1 MTGKILKKSWSS
13 SVGAIYFLTLV
24 FISFGSVFS
33 AQARSNGGGGA
44 SGGYASQRSSSGYHS
59 SGGFRSGHAFN
70 GFSNQ
75 RNTPIVHSQ
84 PRVFSNQSSV
94 PVIHSQPS
102 VTSSGSERSF
112 NSSTNQRNFSVTSPQ
127 TVNRN
132 SVNEHAF
139 NGVTPQRNITGTA
152 PNVGNRTESKGM
164 ISPGVV
170 NQRVFQGNRAQTGT
184 RDGNRVFDHRGV
196 FDRDRGF
203 RFHHSDHFP
212 RGSVFWSVPFGAEAF
227 LFGGLTYFW
236 WNDIWYCGIGNE
248 YVVVDSPYDTDVVD
262 QAPVVASSPA
272 GDGQQM
278 VITEELLNVRS
289 GPGSDYP
296 VVYVLHAGDI
306 VTVHGYDSDW
316 LYITNSNDENG
327 WIMNQYA
334 SPVAKSASG

>member
-1 MTGKILKKSWSS
+1 MTMTGKALKKSWST
-13 SVGAIYFLTLV
+13 SVVVIYFLTLV
-24 FISFGSVFS
+24 FISFGNVAFS
-33 AQARSNGGGGA
+33 AQARVNGRGG
-44 SGGYASQRSSSGYHS
+44 STGGFSTQRSFSGYHS
-59 SGGFRSGHAFN
+59 SGGFRSSGGEHAFN

-75 RNTPIVHSQ
+75 RSTTTINSQ
-84 PRVFSNQSSV
+84 PRVYSSSERASNGLTDHRS
-94 PVIHSQPS
+94 
-102 VTSSGSERSF
+102 SSGT
-112 NSSTNQRNFSVTSPQ
+112 STQ
-127 TVNRN
+127 TINRN
-132 SVNEHAF
+132 SVNEHVF
-139 NGVTPQRNITGTA
+139 NGITTQRSVTGTA
-152 PNVGNRTESKGM
+152 PNPGNSTGSKGP

-170 NQRVFQGNRAQTGT
+170 NQRVFQGNRTQTGT
-184 RDGNRVFDHRGV
+184 RDGNRAFDHRGV

-203 RFHHSDHFP
+203 RFNHRDHFP
-212 RGSVFWSVPFGAEAF
+212 RGSVFWSVPFGAEVF

-236 WNDIWYCGIGNE
+236 WNDIWYCGIGSE

-296 VVYVLHAGDI
+296 VVYVLHSGDV
-306 VTVHGYDSDW
+306 VTVHGYDSVW